1 MSTKKE
7 DYFRILLISQPLKR
21 INLREISNKEYL
33 EDIFS
38 ISHQRSLMALL
49 KLYAAAARITF
60 RTRVKY
66 SFLYKKYENIL
77 MTSVYTI
84 WNNANVC

>member
-1 MSTKKE
+1 MSTKNE
-7 DYFRILLISQPLKR
+7 DYFRILLISQPLKS

-38 ISHQRSLMALL
+38 ISHKRSLMALL
-49 KLYAAAARITF
+49 NFMRLLPELHLELT
-60 RTRVKY
+60 
-66 SFLYKKYENIL
+66 LN
-77 MTSVYTI
+77 VYTI

>member
-1 MSTKKE
+1 MSTKNE

-38 ISHQRSLMALL
+38 ISHKRSLMALL
-49 KLYAAAARITF
+49 NCMRLLPELHLELT
-60 RTRVKY
+60 
-66 SFLYKKYENIL
+66 LN
-77 MTSVYTI
+77 VYTI

>member
-1 MSTKKE
+1 MSTKNE
-7 DYFRILLISQPLKR
+7 DYFRILLIGQPLKS

-38 ISHQRSLMALL
+38 ISHKRSLMALL
-49 KLYAAAARITF
+49 YFMRLLPELHLELA
-60 RTRVKY
+60 
-66 SFLYKKYENIL
+66 LN
-77 MTSVYTI
+77 VYTI

>member
-1 MSTKKE
+1 MSTKNE
-7 DYFRILLISQPLKR
+7 DYFRILLIGQPLKS

-38 ISHQRSLMALL
+38 ISHKRSLMALL
-49 KLYAAAARITF
+49 YFMPLLPELHLELT
-60 RTRVKY
+60 
-66 SFLYKKYENIL
+66 LN
-77 MTSVYTI
+77 VYTI

>member
-1 MSTKKE
+1 
-7 DYFRILLISQPLKR
+7 
-21 INLREISNKEYL
+21 
-33 EDIFS
+33 
-38 ISHQRSLMALL
+38 MALL
-49 KLYAAAARITF
+49 ILYAAAARITF

>member
-1 MSTKKE
+1 MSTKNE
-7 DYFRILLISQPLKR
+7 DYFRILLIGQPLTS

-38 ISHQRSLMALL
+38 ISHKRSLMALL
-49 KLYAAAARITF
+49 YFMRLLPELHLELT
-60 RTRVKY
+60 
-66 SFLYKKYENIL
+66 LN
-77 MTSVYTI
+77 VYTI